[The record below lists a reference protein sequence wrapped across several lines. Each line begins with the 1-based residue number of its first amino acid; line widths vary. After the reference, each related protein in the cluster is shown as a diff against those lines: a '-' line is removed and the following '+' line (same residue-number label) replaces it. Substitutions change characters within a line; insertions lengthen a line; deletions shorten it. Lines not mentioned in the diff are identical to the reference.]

1 MGAQLTSLMPGT
13 SEDVTFVPNVAYEEL
28 CLGSSKMCEQ
38 ETVLSMHLSGTAGI
52 FATWS
57 YFCEVNGEVF
67 VDLCGQSWATYDAIT

>member
-13 SEDVTFVPNVAYEEL
+13 SEDGTFVPNVAYEEL

-52 FATWS
+52 FAT
-57 YFCEVNGEVF
+57 
-67 VDLCGQSWATYDAIT
+67 